1 MQPVLPPKKDCATQL
16 LTQTS
21 LFIHLDPRA
30 SGVMV
35 PPWFRKQPHLVLQ
48 VGLNMAVPI
57 HDLRV
62 EDEGISC
69 TLSFNRAP
77 FFCVM
82 PWSAIFALSG
92 EDGRGVIWP
101 DEVPFEVAPQFG
113 VTKSAPPPKVPH
125 LRAVPAAEA
134 SSVSAADVATPP
146 EPTPKLKKKVGK
158 KAPATAEVE
167 VKAKKAIKKKSV
179 ESDAPKATKPRVKK
193 AARGARLADTPIR
206 EAPKSSPLLET
217 APPQPLLAD
226 SAKLDDKKL
235 VTEPPRSKREL
246 PPYLRIVK

>member
-1 MQPVLPPKKDCATQL
+1 MQPVLPPKKACATQL
-16 LTQTS
+16 LSQTS

-35 PPWFRKQPHLVLQ
+35 PAWFRKQPHLVLQ

-82 PWSAIFALSG
+82 PWNAIFALSG

-113 VTKSAPPPKVPH
+113 VAKAAPPPKVSH
-125 LRAVPAAEA
+125 LRAVPSAAEA
-134 SSVSAADVATPP
+134 PQAPAVSPEAPAKKVRKKPSAMQESSPP
-146 EPTPKLKKKVGK
+146 EPKVAKAKKKVAATN
-158 KAPATAEVE
+158 KAAPSVPKAR
-167 VKAKKAIKKKSV
+167 AKKT
-179 ESDAPKATKPRVKK
+179 TK
-193 AARGARLADTPIR
+193 GARLADTPIR
-206 EAPKSSPLLET
+206 EAPKSSPLLEPVN
-217 APPQPLLAD
+217 APPVPLA
-226 SAKLDDKKL
+226 SVEEKKPGA
-235 VTEPPRSKREL
+235 EPQRAKREL
-246 PPYLRIVK
+246 PSYLRIVK